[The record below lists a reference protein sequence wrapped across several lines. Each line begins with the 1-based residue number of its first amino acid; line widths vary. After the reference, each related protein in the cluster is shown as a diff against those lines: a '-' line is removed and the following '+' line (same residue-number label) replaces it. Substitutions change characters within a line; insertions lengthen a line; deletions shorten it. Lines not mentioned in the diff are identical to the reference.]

1 MAVPVLRTIER
12 KIKDEEMFEPITRS
26 VGNEAF
32 VPRVKTLMQ
41 SVRRTYVT
49 LFTERFKEKLPKELL
64 WISALD
70 PRSAELKHLSHED
83 AKTAIA
89 HLKVAVFEMGKNIR
103 ATQSASEEDSRV
115 VQDSSRPPSAAQK
128 NVAWLTE
135 VFSGGTE
142 RYEEEAPTVADDKL
156 KDECDSQVQQY
167 LGDAHGTRVTT
178 DALQWWSTRR
188 GKYPIVEALARKW
201 LGCIATSVPSERAF
215 SKSGNVVTSK
225 RCSLDPEI
233 IRDTLFVS
241 ENYEEDDDN
250 VESSSGEE
258 EDDEEENDKNEG
270 VNGGDVD
277 G

>member
-12 KIKDEEMFEPITRS
+12 KIKDEEIFEAITRS

-49 LFTERFKEKLPKELL
+49 LFTERFKKKLPMELL

-70 PRSAELKHLSHED
+70 PRSAELKHLNHEET
-83 AKTAIA
+83 KMAIA
-89 HLKVAVFEMGKNIR
+89 HLTAAVFEMGNDMR
-103 ATQSASEEDSRV
+103 ATQSTSEEDTRV
-115 VQDSSRPPSAAQK
+115 AKDSSRPPSAAKK

-142 RYEEEAPTVADDKL
+142 QYVEEAPTVADDKL
-156 KDECDSQVQQY
+156 KDECDYQVRQY

-188 GKYPIVEALARKW
+188 GKYSIVEALARK
-201 LGCIATSVPSERAF
+201 
-215 SKSGNVVTSK
+215 
-225 RCSLDPEI
+225 
-233 IRDTLFVS
+233 
-241 ENYEEDDDN
+241 
-250 VESSSGEE
+250 
-258 EDDEEENDKNEG
+258 
-270 VNGGDVD
+270 
-277 G
+277 